1 MQIAKWGNSLAVRL
15 PTKLCQTLGLKEG
28 DQVELI
34 STNTDRVFEVIPHK
48 TSGQILEE
56 LRMFRGTLPSSKRL
70 NREDANA
77 R

>member
-48 TSGQILEE
+48 TSEQILEE

>member
-48 TSGQILEE
+48 TSEQILEE
-56 LRMFRGTLPSSKRL
+56 LRMFRDTLPSSKRL

>member
-15 PTKLCQTLGLKEG
+15 PTRLCQTLGLKEG

-48 TSGQILEE
+48 TSEQILEE